1 MIKLNYIKIIQYT
14 IHNTRQIILFLLF
27 LFLLLYM
34 TNYTQYTQYTQYTL
48 PVTNLL
54 AVALVGVFSDFLV
67 LIIWQRFDRTCLLI
81 LQSDFFFGLLIV
93 QYAGA

>member
-14 IHNTRQIILFLLF
+14 IQDKLYYLLFLLF
-27 LFLLLYM
+27 LLLLYM
-34 TNYTQYTQYTQYTL
+34 TNYTQYTQYTL

-67 LIIWQRFDRTCLLI
+67 LIIR
-81 LQSDFFFGLLIV
+81 
-93 QYAGA
+93 